1 MTFNRDTK
9 SLGGTTIMRG
19 TLSASYRAEL
29 RKCLYSH
36 LNYSPARC
44 PHKDLSPFRILQ
56 DKKNIQATI
65 DVAQTLFVSPF
76 SKSEL
81 VCISNVMIVTK
92 EVKDDLLSA
101 EEKGRAAMKKFVES
115 PLAENAKVEFFSPI
129 KKMKLRTF
137 ATMKKNTKNK
147 VENKVIPTESHNNM
161 FGQLTLLMQ
170 HLETNLKEV
179 YDYPIGSYLWSLC
192 GDMEELRKKH
202 VNQHCYKF

>member
-1 MTFNRDTK
+1 
-9 SLGGTTIMRG
+9 
-19 TLSASYRAEL
+19 
-29 RKCLYSH
+29 
-36 LNYSPARC
+36 
-44 PHKDLSPFRILQ
+44 
-56 DKKNIQATI
+56 
-65 DVAQTLFVSPF
+65 
-76 SKSEL
+76 
-81 VCISNVMIVTK
+81 
-92 EVKDDLLSA
+92 
-101 EEKGRAAMKKFVES
+101 
-115 PLAENAKVEFFSPI
+115 
-129 KKMKLRTF
+129 MKLRTF

>member
-115 PLAENAKVEFFSPI
+115 P
-129 KKMKLRTF
+129 R
-137 ATMKKNTKNK
+137 
-147 VENKVIPTESHNNM
+147 
-161 FGQLTLLMQ
+161 
-170 HLETNLKEV
+170 
-179 YDYPIGSYLWSLC
+179 
-192 GDMEELRKKH
+192 
-202 VNQHCYKF
+202 